1 MVRIPL
7 DIADNVAERAVNIRA
22 KEALVFAYFQS
33 KEFKASE
40 FEAKAGEISKA
51 YDAAHPESFWKT
63 NNLKPT
69 MQRSLYLRGG
79 YFDWR
84 HAQIPD
90 PASAQVVCIK
100 FRYPYNSISI

>member
-1 MVRIPL
+1 MNKQVVRIPL

-51 YDAAHPESFWKT
+51 YDAAHPESF
-63 NNLKPT
+63 
-69 MQRSLYLRGG
+69 
-79 YFDWR
+79 
-84 HAQIPD
+84 
-90 PASAQVVCIK
+90 
-100 FRYPYNSISI
+100 